1 MTRKKFVKQ
10 LMALGVSR
18 NRANALAYA
27 CQVAGEPYAVYYRRE
42 LPWWTLAR
50 AARMARAAMLNMSK
64 AFSGLIPVARE
75 LAAALV
81 VHHAQ
86 PITPENLE
94 GGKLYVVTKQ
104 EHDRLHGY
112 SANVCFADE
121 NHPAPR
127 HDDALDA
134 LSYAAVI
141 AGRGNGR
148 SDMALTERDFVEIT
162 QTAPPAEFST
172 RYMGRWE
179 IPTEGG
185 GQE

>member
-18 NRANALAYA
+18 NRANALAYS
-27 CQVAGEPYAVYYRRE
+27 CQVAGEPYAAYYRRK

-50 AARMARAAMLNMSK
+50 AVRLARAAVLNMSK

-75 LAAALV
+75 LAAALT

-86 PITPENLE
+86 PIDQENLE
-94 GGKLYVVTKQ
+94 GGGLIVVTQQ

-112 SANVCFADE
+112 SPSVTFVDE
-121 NHPAPR
+121 LHSA
-127 HDDALDA
+127 
-134 LSYAAVI
+134 
-141 AGRGNGR
+141 
-148 SDMALTERDFVEIT
+148 
-162 QTAPPAEFST
+162 
-172 RYMGRWE
+172 
-179 IPTEGG
+179 GG